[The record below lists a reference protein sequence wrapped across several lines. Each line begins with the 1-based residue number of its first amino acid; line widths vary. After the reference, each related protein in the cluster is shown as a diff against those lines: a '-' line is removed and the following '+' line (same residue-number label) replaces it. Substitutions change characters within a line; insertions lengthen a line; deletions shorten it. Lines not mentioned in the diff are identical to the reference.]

1 MSKIITYQ
9 WGSVP
14 EKVSF
19 VPSTYYEWH
28 SEKSCFWFYKSV
40 LSLAVFHITV
50 STHHQNI
57 DMLVS
62 FISFTIYYTGYLA
75 VNGKLKLSQ
84 MVILDKV
91 VMWVTNLSFVLK
103 RTQDVVIIRCC
114 LNGKLTYSVWLMMV
128 CDTQEGFVTCRN
140 YTYVGLPHQHRM
152 VFYLFIF

>member
-1 MSKIITYQ
+1 
-9 WGSVP
+9 
-14 EKVSF
+14 
-19 VPSTYYEWH
+19 
-28 SEKSCFWFYKSV
+28 V

-91 VMWVTNLSFVLK
+91 VM
-103 RTQDVVIIRCC
+103 
-114 LNGKLTYSVWLMMV
+114 
-128 CDTQEGFVTCRN
+128 
-140 YTYVGLPHQHRM
+140 
-152 VFYLFIF
+152 